1 MDRWSICWLVS
12 ARLSVV
18 GELVEQLG
26 RLSVVG
32 ELLEHLTVGRCSVL
46 AARWVGG
53 GSVGGSVVD
62 DLSVVGGFVIC
73 LTLGGH

>member
-1 MDRWSICWLVS
+1 M
-12 ARLSVV
+12 
-18 GELVEQLG
+18 EQVG

-53 GSVGGSVVD
+53 GSVGGSVVG

>member
-18 GELVEQLG
+18 GELVEQ
-26 RLSVVG
+26 
-32 ELLEHLTVGRCSVL
+32 VGRCSVL

-73 LTLGGH
+73 LALGGH